1 MNSKKSQQESEMDGL
16 PSLTSIKKENGEN
29 GLTKNKL
36 KKLKKKKAK
45 KERKQQQQ
53 TLNSADEFKEEEEEK
68 VEIEYVPANPL
79 DGLDPNDPTFQEFA
93 NVFQKF
99 ATDQEDLDILEEE
112 AADGQGE
119 DEEDEEK
126 NKKSKKQLKREK
138 RLSIAVLKS
147 LVKRADLVEAWDVTA
162 ADPGILVFLKSYRN
176 SVPVPRHWNQKRKYL
191 QGKRGIEKTPFQ
203 LPDFIA
209 ATGIAKIRANIGNK
223 TTGKEKMNPKLGK
236 LDIDYQVL
244 HDAFFKYQ
252 TKPKITIHGDL
263 YYEGKEF
270 EITLKE
276 KRPGQ
281 LSEALKRALG
291 MPEGAPP
298 PWLINMQRY
307 GPPPSYPNLKI
318 PGLNAPIPEGCR
330 YGYHPGGWGKPPVD
344 EFGRPLYG
352 DVFGTAPPPAPPE
365 ISQPIEKNHWGEFL
379 EDEEEEVEEEG
390 VPPSGEEQTEEAPAD
405 GLVTPSGLATPSF
418 GQTPETIDLR
428 KGAKPSKEETE
439 ESGKQ
444 LFQVLEQKETSVGA
458 AIMGS
463 THTYVVPTEKR
474 ELKSKNT
481 VNLIKSQA
489 GEKLDIALEPEEVE
503 NLENLTTETLQKK
516 YDTAM
521 SEKINVPREDVSDI
535 IAEHAQK
542 EQKKRKKDQRDSS
555 RKKSKNNK
563 NVF

>member
-1 MNSKKSQQESEMDGL
+1 MPTEKENKFNGPPLVD
-16 PSLTSIKKENGEN
+16 TIKKENGEN
-29 GLTKNKL
+29 GLTKNQL
-36 KKLKKKKAK
+36 KKKKKKKAK
-45 KERKQQQQ
+45 KERKQQSSN
-53 TLNSADEFKEEEEEK
+53 LNEVKEEVKEEEEK

-79 DGLDPNDPTFQEFA
+79 EGLDPNDPTFQEFA
-93 NVFQKF
+93 NIFQKF
-99 ATDQEDLDILEEE
+99 NTEEDDLEMLEEE
-112 AADGQGE
+112 AAEGQGE
-119 DEEDEEK
+119 GEADEDKEQ
-126 NKKSKKQLKREK
+126 KSKKQLKKEK

-147 LVKRADLVEAWDVTA
+147 LVKRPDLVEAWDVTA

-176 SVPVPRHWNQKRKYL
+176 AVPVPRHWNQKRRYL

-203 LPDFIA
+203 LPEFIA
-209 ATGIAKIRANIGNK
+209 ATGIAKIRAGGSK
-223 TTGKEKMNPKLGK
+223 PTGKEKMNPKLGK

-252 TKPKITIHGDL
+252 TKPKLTIHGDL

-281 LSEALKRALG
+281 LSDALKRALG

-307 GPPPSYPNLKI
+307 GPPPAYPNLKI

-352 DVFGTAPPPAPPE
+352 DVFGTAPPPTPTE
-365 ISQPIEKNHWGEFL
+365 ISQPIEKSHWGEFM
-379 EDEEEEVEEEG
+379 EEEEEEVEEEG
-390 VPPSGEEQTEEAPAD
+390 APLAGEEQAEEPPAD
-405 GLVTPSGLATPSF
+405 GLATPSGLSTPSF

-428 KGAKPSKEETE
+428 KGKASKEEADD
-439 ESGKQ
+439 SGKQ
-444 LFQVLEQKETSVGA
+444 LFQVLEQKDRSVGA

-463 THTYVVPTEKR
+463 THGYVLPTEKR
-474 ELKSKNT
+474 EMKSKSAA
-481 VNLIKSQA
+481 VNLIRSQA
-489 GEKLDIALEPEEVE
+489 GEKLDIALEPDEVE
-503 NLENLTTETLQKK
+503 NLESLTSETLQKK
-516 YDTAM
+516 YDNEM
-521 SEKINVPREDVSDI
+521 SKKMNVPREDVSDI
-535 IAEHAQK
+535 MEEHAQK
-542 EQKKRKKDQRDSS
+542 EQKKRKKDQKDSS
-555 RKKSKNNK
+555 RKRSKNNK